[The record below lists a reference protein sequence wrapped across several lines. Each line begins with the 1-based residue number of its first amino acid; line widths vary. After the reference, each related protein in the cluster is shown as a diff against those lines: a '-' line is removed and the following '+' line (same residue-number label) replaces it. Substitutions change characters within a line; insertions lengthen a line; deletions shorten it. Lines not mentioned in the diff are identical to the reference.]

1 MSRLNRG
8 MLQPVYD
15 RVTSVEQLGGVQIN
29 KVKISDTFQG
39 QGKEINGGPTK
50 EKAKESAQQNLQR
63 KQQNCLFSAST
74 RGQNFGFGAS
84 RSTAATP
91 SQSRGLFA

>member
-29 KVKISDTFQG
+29 KVEISDTFQG

-63 KQQNCLFSAST
+63 KQQNCLF
-74 RGQNFGFGAS
+74 FGFHK
-84 RSTAATP
+84 RSEFWFW
-91 SQSRGLFA
+91 SI

>member
-29 KVKISDTFQG
+29 KVEISDTFQG
-39 QGKEINGGPTK
+39 LCSKHMTTTLTVVGE
-50 EKAKESAQQNLQR
+50 
-63 KQQNCLFSAST
+63 
-74 RGQNFGFGAS
+74 
-84 RSTAATP
+84 
-91 SQSRGLFA
+91 